1 MAAEAIV
8 LTDVDVTPAVVP
20 TTPYD
25 DQKPG
30 TSGVRKKTRTF
41 MQPNYL
47 ENFVQASLDAV
58 KGSTRLDGKF
68 CLSD

>member
-8 LTDVDVTPAVVP
+8 LTDVDVTPSVIP

-58 KGSTRLDGKF
+58 KGKKV
-68 CLSD
+68 